1 MSTFQTLFSQD
12 IGRIN
17 WRTVLDSFFSAFN
30 QFRTIS
36 FIDIIDILIV
46 AYIIYRIMKL
56 LKDTSAERLI
66 KGIIILVGIMLLASM
81 LHLTMI
87 SWLLQQALNVGLF
100 AIVVVFQPEL
110 RRLLEQIGKG
120 NFSRLIVPADAPDE
134 VESMIT
140 ATVSACAD
148 MSRTKTGALIV
159 FERRERL
166 GEIISTGTMVD
177 AAPSAEL
184 IKNIFFKNSPLHD
197 GAMIVRAGRVCAAGC
212 VLPLSGNQSLSR
224 DLGTRHRAAVGMSES
239 ADSVLVVV
247 SEETGSISVAIG
259 GMLKRHLSPD
269 MLRKLL
275 ENELLDS
282 EKQEKSRLAAIRD
295 MWKGGAGK

>member
-1 MSTFQTLFSQD
+1 MTLNAIIANFQTFKLVDLLDIIIIAFLIYQLLGIVNRTRAGQLFK
-12 IGRIN
+12 GALLVMAVYLVAETLN
-17 WRTVLDSFFSAFN
+17 MRTV
-30 QFRTIS
+30 T
-36 FIDIIDILIV
+36 
-46 AYIIYRIMKL
+46 
-56 LKDTSAERLI
+56 
-66 KGIIILVGIMLLASM
+66 
-81 LHLTMI
+81 
-87 SWLLQQALNVGLF
+87 WLLNSLLQVGLLTL
-100 AIVVVFQPEL
+100 VVLFQPEI
-110 RRLLEQIGKG
+110 RRALERMGQTDQWAAKLFNVKG
-120 NFSRLIVPADAPDE
+120 RYNDPSLKGAWRSAIIAICDAAERFSE
-134 VESMIT
+134 
-140 ATVSACAD
+140 
-148 MSRTKTGALIV
+148 TKTGALIV